1 MNTIELKN
9 VLTSKISEIDD
20 DAFLQAL
27 KTILDSRS
35 SSSNKNYLEEYNN
48 DLLKAEEDIENGKLY
63 SHDQVKEKIKEW
75 KKR

>member
-1 MNTIELKN
+1 MNTVELKN
-9 VLTSKISEIDD
+9 ILISKISEIDD

-48 DLLKAEEDIENGKLY
+48 DLLKAEEDIESGKLY
-63 SHDQVKEKIKEW
+63 SHDQVKERIKEW